1 MEMIRARDGAMV
13 ELSLTVKEGERRGGS
28 VNARERGGDGTILMF
43 QRISLSQSLTHYI
56 HSSLSAQP

>member
-1 MEMIRARDGAMV
+1 M

-28 VNARERGGDGTILMF
+28 VNAREREGDGTILMF

>member
-1 MEMIRARDGAMV
+1 MV

-28 VNARERGGDGTILMF
+28 VNVREREGDGTILMF